1 MNKTVTDITP
11 KLQKDLRKLRVAAY
25 ARVSCDKDAMLHSLD
40 AQIHY
45 YRNLI
50 CGNPDWEFAGI
61 YADEAKT
68 STKESREQFQQL
80 LSDCRAGNIDMV
92 ITKSVSRF
100 LLLLP
105 KPRAFPSA
113 TTANGASERDLRKAG
128 LPPVPCL
135 GIGS

>member
-40 AQIHY
+40 AQIRY

-50 CGNPDWEFAGI
+50 RGNPDWEFAGI

-68 STKESREQFQQL
+68 GTKESREQFQQL
-80 LSDCRAGNIDMV
+80 LSDCLYLR
-92 ITKSVSRF
+92 SVLFR
-100 LLLLP
+100 
-105 KPRAFPSA
+105 SA
-113 TTANGASERDLRKAG
+113 
-128 LPPVPCL
+128 LPPADSQAAQETL
-135 GIGS
+135 

>member
-25 ARVSCDKDAMLHSLD
+25 ARVSSDKDAMLHSLD

-61 YADEAKT
+61 YEDEAKNRHQRKSGTVSTACRNFWTFGVLT
-68 STKESREQFQQL
+68 S
-80 LSDCRAGNIDMV
+80 
-92 ITKSVSRF
+92 
-100 LLLLP
+100 P
-105 KPRAFPSA
+105 KKH
-113 TTANGASERDLRKAG
+113 D
-128 LPPVPCL
+128 
-135 GIGS
+135 